1 MNFHNESSMKI
12 FLTSGKGPHILMNIA
27 LHFLFGNPVFL
38 SIFILSIN
46 KGFKPRALMKMLL
59 SSTPM
64 EEFCLYMTKP

>member
-12 FLTSGKGPHILMNIA
+12 FLMSGKGPHILMNIA

-38 SIFILSIN
+38 CIFILSIN